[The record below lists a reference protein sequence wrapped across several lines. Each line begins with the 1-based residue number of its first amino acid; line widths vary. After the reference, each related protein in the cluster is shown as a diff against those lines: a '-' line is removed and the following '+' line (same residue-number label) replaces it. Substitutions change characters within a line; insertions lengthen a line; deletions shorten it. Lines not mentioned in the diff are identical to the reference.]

1 MNAVRSLPLDEIR
14 RRFFTGQPL
23 PGQALPPPILH
34 SWQRCRSLGLP
45 AGGGGGDKLSP
56 MELNER
62 QQANQDWLAPAA
74 PALAGLYE
82 QVASQQLA
90 LVVADSRGLILDEC
104 GHIDFLNKAERLAL
118 TPGMDWSEAARGTN
132 AIGTALAA
140 MDSVLVRGGEHYLE
154 RNRVLA
160 CAAAPLLGP
169 QGQLLGALDISGAS
183 RKLGPPQILA
193 LHAARGQI
201 EARLL
206 EDAAR
211 HGWLLCL
218 HADPR
223 LLDAPSAC
231 KLVFDG
237 DGRLLAANRPGLALC
252 GLEAGG
258 WQARHFAALFGQSLE
273 HWLQRH
279 GQAIGALRIG
289 AQRFSARL
297 KPPAPAQSAASAS
310 RSPRSA
316 PPAKAAPTAAIAPL
330 DGAPPE
336 LFAAARK
343 LLEADIP
350 VLILG
355 ETGTGKDRLARALH
369 GAGSRRGQPFVAV
382 NCAAIPEG
390 LIEAELFGYLPGAY
404 TGANRQGSKG
414 RLREADGGVLFLDEI
429 GDMPLALQ
437 ARLLRVLQEREV
449 TPLGGGPAQQL
460 DIRLICATHRDLRA
474 KVDEGAFRADLY
486 YRLCHYPL
494 SLPPLR
500 ERGDV
505 AAIAQRMLD
514 EMGAARRGIALA
526 PELARAFRG
535 YRWPG
540 NLREL
545 ANLLAT
551 LLALADD
558 GAQLEIRHLPALLR
572 ADMASQGHA
581 VPDSAIAD
589 LLRRC
594 GGNAS
599 AAARA
604 LGISRATLYRRLGK
618 TAK

>member
-1 MNAVRSLPLDEIR
+1 MTQAARLPLDEIR
-14 RRFFTGQPL
+14 RRFFSDQPL
-23 PGQALPPPILH
+23 PGQALPPSILH
-34 SWQRCRSLGLP
+34 SWQRCRGLGLS
-45 AGGGGGDKLSP
+45 AGARGGERLTE
-56 MELNER
+56 MELRER
-62 QQANQDWLAPAA
+62 REANAAWLEPAR
-74 PALAGLYE
+74 PALAGLFE
-82 QVASQQLA
+82 QLAGQDLA
-90 LVVADSRGLILDEC
+90 LVVSDRRGLILDES
-104 GHIDFLNKAERLAL
+104 GDIAFLDKAARLAL

-140 MDSVLVRGGEHYLE
+140 RDSIVVRGAEHYLE

-169 QGQLLGALDISGAS
+169 QGELLGALDISGAS
-183 RKLGPPQILA
+183 RKLGQVQVRA
-193 LHAARGQI
+193 LQAARGLI

-206 EDAAR
+206 EEAAR
-211 HGWLLCL
+211 YGWQLSL

-223 LLDAPSAC
+223 LLDSPTAC
-231 KLVFDG
+231 QLVFDG
-237 DGRLLAANRPGLALC
+237 DGHLLAANRAGLSLC
-252 GLEAGG
+252 GLQPGG

-273 HWLQRH
+273 HWLDQH
-279 GQAIGALRIG
+279 GQALSLLRIG
-289 AQRFSARL
+289 AQRLSARL
-297 KPPAPAQSAASAS
+297 KPPAVATPAT
-310 RSPRSA
+310 
-316 PPAKAAPTAAIAPL
+316 PPAPAVRPTTPAGAAPL
-330 DGAPPE
+330 DGMPPE
-336 LFAAARK
+336 VFAIANKLF
-343 LLEADIP
+343 EADIP

-369 GAGSRRGQPFVAV
+369 AAGSRRRQPFVAV

-404 TGANRQGSKG
+404 TGASRQGSKG

-429 GDMPLALQ
+429 GDMPLAMQ

-449 TPLGGGPAQQL
+449 TPLGGGPAQKV

-474 KVDEGAFRADLY
+474 RVDEGGFRADLY

-505 AAIAQRMLD
+505 AAIAQAMLD
-514 EMGAARRGIALA
+514 GMGAAKRGVTLS
-526 PELARAFRG
+526 PELARAIRG

-558 GAQLEIRHLPALLR
+558 GATLTLEQLPAALR
-572 ADMASQGHA
+572 ADMASAGRA
-581 VPDSAIAD
+581 VTDSALAQV
-589 LLRRC
+589 LRRC

-618 TAK
+618 AAK

>member
-1 MNAVRSLPLDEIR
+1 MNAVSRLPLDEIR

-23 PGQALPPPILH
+23 PGQALPQPILH

-56 MELNER
+56 LELNER

-74 PALAGLYE
+74 PALAGLFE
-82 QVASQQLA
+82 QVAGQQLA
-90 LVVADSRGLILDEC
+90 LVVADSRGLILDES
-104 GHIDFLNKAERLAL
+104 GHVDFLNKAERLAL

-183 RKLGPPQILA
+183 RKLGQPQILA

-206 EDAAR
+206 EEAAR

-258 WQARHFAALFGQSLE
+258 WRARHFAALFGQSLE

-279 GQAIGALRIG
+279 GQAIGALPIG

-297 KPPAPAQSAASAS
+297 RPPAAKPAAPAMGAPRTQQSAA
-310 RSPRSA
+310 
-316 PPAKAAPTAAIAPL
+316 TAPL

-336 LFAAARK
+336 LFATARK

-449 TPLGGGPAQQL
+449 TPLGGGPAQKL

-505 AAIAQRMLD
+505 AAIAQRLLD
-514 EMGAARRGIALA
+514 EMGAARRGIGLSS
-526 PELARAFRG
+526 ELSRAFRG

-558 GAQLEIRHLPALLR
+558 GAQLGIRHLPALLR
-572 ADMASQGHA
+572 ADMQNQGHA

-618 TAK
+618 AAK

>member
-1 MNAVRSLPLDEIR
+1 MNAVSRLPLDEIR
-14 RRFFTGQPL
+14 RRFFTDQPL

-34 SWQRCRSLGLP
+34 SWQRCRGLGLP
-45 AGGGGGDKLSP
+45 AGGGGGDKLTA
-56 MELNER
+56 MELNQR
-62 QQANQDWLAPAA
+62 QEANQDWLAPAA
-74 PALAGLYE
+74 PALAGLFE
-82 QVASQQLA
+82 QVASRQLA
-90 LVVADSRGLILDEC
+90 LVVADSRGLILDES
-104 GHIDFLNKAERLAL
+104 GHIDFLNKAEQLAL

-140 MDSVLVRGGEHYLE
+140 IDSVLVRGAEHYLE

-160 CAAAPLLGP
+160 CAAEPLLGP

-183 RKLGPPQILA
+183 RKLGQPQILA
-193 LHAARGQI
+193 LQAARGQI
-201 EARLL
+201 ESRLL
-206 EDAAR
+206 EEAAR

-231 KLVFDG
+231 KLAFDG
-237 DGRLLAANRPGLALC
+237 DGRLLAANRPGLSLC
-252 GLEAGG
+252 GLEPGR

-279 GQAIGALRIG
+279 GQALGALQIG

-297 KPPAPAQSAASAS
+297 KPPAAAPIASPPRAARPAQPAK
-310 RSPRSA
+310 A
-316 PPAKAAPTAAIAPL
+316 PPAAVLEPL

-336 LFAAARK
+336 LCATALK
-343 LLEADIP
+343 QLEADIP

-369 GAGSRRGQPFVAV
+369 AAGSRRGQPFIAV

-404 TGANRQGSKG
+404 TGASRQGSKG

-474 KVDEGAFRADLY
+474 KVAEGAFRADLY

-514 EMGAARRGIALA
+514 EMGAARRGIALSA
-526 PELARAFRG
+526 ELGRAFRG

-558 GAQLEIRHLPALLR
+558 GAQLEMRHLPALLR
-572 ADMASQGHA
+572 ADMENQGHA